1 MELANPAEFMASLQ
15 RNSRERIFPSRFG
28 TKSFFTLH
36 TLILRGS
43 QLELPRMGEYMAM
56 ACSSCGSQ
64 QQSEF
69 SAEMVIHFP
78 GREGLD
84 KPVVPVMAKIKLC
97 FICGCSLFTVPEA
110 EIDLLKRG
118 AAAA

>member
-1 MELANPAEFMASLQ
+1 
-15 RNSRERIFPSRFG
+15 
-28 TKSFFTLH
+28 
-36 TLILRGS
+36 
-43 QLELPRMGEYMAM
+43 
-56 ACSSCGSQ
+56 
-64 QQSEF
+64 
-69 SAEMVIHFP
+69 MVIHFP